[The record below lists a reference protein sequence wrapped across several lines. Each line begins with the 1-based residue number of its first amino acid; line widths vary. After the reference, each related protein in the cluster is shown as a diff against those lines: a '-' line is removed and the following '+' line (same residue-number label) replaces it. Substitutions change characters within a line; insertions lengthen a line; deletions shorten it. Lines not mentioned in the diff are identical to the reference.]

1 MGHGVIRGNDSW
13 KVSGSFLKTS
23 SVSNE
28 RVDRGISRESNDFVS
43 GQISFLSV
51 SSRWRRSLLKFRWRS
66 PWKRGFSAALQ
77 LFHGKLRSSLDG
89 ISRDSS
95 GILRFQAGRIYFNP
109 FAFLFYPQSM
119 EIIIRFLGNLGI
131 EGKSLCDLVI
141 LQTWTFIILLT
152 FSQFCKFI
160 KLCNFVNFA
169 NFANTLYFYNFVNF
183 ASFEIL

>member
-1 MGHGVIRGNDSW
+1 MVGGYDKNKRTTWNGWVYTRRAMGHGVIRGNDSW

-119 EIIIRFLGNLGI
+119 EIIVARISLDFLA
-131 EGKSLCDLVI
+131 I
-141 LQTWTFIILLT
+141 L
-152 FSQFCKFI
+152 
-160 KLCNFVNFA
+160 
-169 NFANTLYFYNFVNF
+169 
-183 ASFEIL
+183 E